1 MMESLTTRNHLTPS
15 RQSPSRALDTAIG
28 ILVGWRRCSTHAA
41 FRELISA
48 SERRGIP
55 IFALASALVALASV
69 SGDTGVA
76 DNPARLAAEKEWG
89 LSYLL

>member
-48 SERRGIP
+48 SERHGIP
-55 IFALASALVALASV
+55 IFALASALVAKASL
-69 SGDTGVA
+69 SDDTEPA
-76 DNPARLAAEKEWG
+76 DSPARQAAEREWA
-89 LSYLL
+89 LNYLI

>member
-48 SERRGIP
+48 SERQGIP

-69 SGDTGVA
+69 SDDTDAA
-76 DNPARLAAEKEWG
+76 DSPARLAAAKEWA
-89 LSYLL
+89 LNYLI

>member
-1 MMESLTTRNHLTPS
+1 MTESLVSQPRLSPDQ
-15 RQSPSRALDTAIG
+15 QSTSRALDTAIG

-69 SGDTGVA
+69 SGDTGAA